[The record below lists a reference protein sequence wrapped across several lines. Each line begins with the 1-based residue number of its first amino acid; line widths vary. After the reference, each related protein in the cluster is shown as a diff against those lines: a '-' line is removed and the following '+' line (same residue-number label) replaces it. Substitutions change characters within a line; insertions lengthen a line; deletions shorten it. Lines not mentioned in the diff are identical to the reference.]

1 MTASAEP
8 VVLTKKSVM
17 SQQSDE
23 KHGVFGNEGAEQ
35 RHLAN
40 LAVLTKD
47 IITIRFFRPP
57 LSFSP
62 PTLLQD
68 VEVPKE

>member
-1 MTASAEP
+1 
-8 VVLTKKSVM
+8 M

-23 KHGVFGNEGAEQ
+23 KHSVFGNEGAEQ

-47 IITIRFFRPP
+47 IITIRHLLPPP